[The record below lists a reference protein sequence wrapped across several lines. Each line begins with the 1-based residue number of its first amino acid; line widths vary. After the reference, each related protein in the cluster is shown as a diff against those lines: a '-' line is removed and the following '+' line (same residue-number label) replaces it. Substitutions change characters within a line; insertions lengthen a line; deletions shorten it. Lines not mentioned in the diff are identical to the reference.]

1 MKGVVIKMAK
11 RIFKVILKIALCG
24 MVLCNAFP
32 VYATETITP
41 SKKEYT
47 IEISDAACVYFGNE
61 KKVDFTVGKKYFLTY
76 TVDKVQ
82 KNKTVQSGMAVT
94 TEPNQNYPYVSGTM
108 NYETKSLL
116 MDEGYTYFLRFEMT
130 EDGMQYIAAKAK
142 DETDNYVQLPL
153 DFAGAE
159 PQNGYFGL
167 WTGEGG
173 KLTAS
178 LSHVRCYDEK
188 GNDLGVYGA
197 TARGVM
203 VIGDGMLDPNED
215 LQHSY
220 EFSLKNARTVAISNS
235 RRTTSN
241 VVYIEYTVKNVEPTG
256 ITQSGVINTTVPTNA
271 YPHGISRGLL
281 RYNSHA
287 TPEECKML
295 TEGASYVVRFEKT
308 EDDFSAMIKRIV
320 DGKVDYVSCTG
331 WDGEFTDGGY
341 FALWFGESSQLTADF
356 VDVKCYDGDGKN
368 LAIQTNQGVG
378 ITHHG
383 NLEDYSECEAVYYC
397 LKNDTFVSLDDECN
411 ASKWVDGDESSQ
423 AGTYYINASK
433 LYLTVG
439 DETEEFDYVFESF
452 TDETENKYL
461 RLRDAKVRFV
471 SGVIGGEDI
480 EQVTVT
486 AKDGYKL
493 TKPSNPSKKN
503 NSFKGWCLGD
513 GTEYDFDAVVT
524 ESITLY
530 AKWEDG
536 SGNEY
541 LATEV
546 SGGINT
552 APVVAVGV
560 SVLLTAGTVTASIL
574 VTKRRK
580 QNEHS
585 I

>member
-1 MKGVVIKMAK
+1 MVK
-11 RIFKVILKIALCG
+11 RIFKAILKIALCG
-24 MVLCNAFP
+24 MVLCNTFP

-47 IEISDAACVYFGNE
+47 IEISDASRVYFGNK
-61 KKVDFTVGKKYFLTY
+61 KKVNFEVGKKYFLTY

-82 KNKTVQSGMAVT
+82 KDETVQSGMVVT
-94 TEPNQNYPYVSGTM
+94 TEPDQNFPYLSGTM
-108 NYETKSLL
+108 HYDTKSLL

-130 EDGMQYIAAKAK
+130 EEGMRYIAAKAK
-142 DETDNYVQLPL
+142 DDKDSYVQVPL
-153 DFAGAE
+153 DFAGTQ

-173 KLTAS
+173 QLTAS

-203 VIGDGMLDPNED
+203 VIGNGILNQNKD
-215 LQHSY
+215 LEHSY

-241 VVYIEYTVKNVEPTG
+241 VVYIEYTVENVEPTG

-281 RYNSHA
+281 RYNSHP
-287 TPEECKML
+287 TPEDCKML

-308 EDDFSAMIKRIV
+308 DGDFSAMIKRIV
-320 DGKVDYVSCTG
+320 DGKEDYVSCTG

-356 VDVKCYDGDGKN
+356 VNVKCYDGDGKN

-378 ITHHG
+378 IIHHG

-397 LKNDTFVSLDDECN
+397 LKNDTFVTLDDECN
-411 ASKWVDGDESSQ
+411 ASKWVDGEESAA

-433 LYLTVG
+433 LYLTIG
-439 DETEEFDYVFESF
+439 NETEEYDYVFESF
-452 TDETENKYL
+452 TDSTENQYL
-461 RLRDAKVRFV
+461 RLRDVKVRFV
-471 SGVIGGEDI
+471 SGVIGGDDI

-493 TKPSNPSKKN
+493 TKPSEPAKKN

-513 GTEYDFDAVVT
+513 GTAYDFDAVVT
-524 ESITLY
+524 EALTLY

-536 SGNEY
+536 NGNEY
-541 LATEV
+541 LASEV
-546 SGGINT
+546 SGNNLWT
-552 APVVAVGV
+552 PVFVVGV
-560 SVLLTAGTVTASIL
+560 SVLVVSSTVAAAIYI
-574 VTKRRK
+574 VKRRK
-580 QNEHS
+580 
-585 I
+585 